1 VVMAAGLGRR
11 FGGLKQ
17 IEPVGP
23 SGEIL
28 LEYSVYDALAAGFK
42 RVVFIVSRQTEE
54 PLREL
59 MQARIGGI
67 CPVDYVQQRLLP
79 LPPGVDLPP
88 SRSKPW
94 GTAHAVLCCAH
105 HVQSRFAVINADDF
119 YGRGSFLV
127 LGTYM
132 SNIEDRQ
139 AALDIGMVGFPLENT
154 LTEHGFVARGVC
166 TLDQDGYLL
175 QVRERTRIERRA
187 DRVGHVDSLGRWTP
201 IPAGSLASLN
211 MWGFPPRF
219 FQHLEVGFR
228 SFLTAG
234 EPELAEREF
243 FLPDF
248 VNQLIQESTARVRAL
263 PTQEAWFGVTY
274 REDLP
279 RARERIGA
287 LIDAGV
293 YPRSLWGA

>member
-1 VVMAAGLGRR
+1 MLGGRLQT
-11 FGGLKQ
+11 G
-17 IEPVGP
+17 
-23 SGEIL
+23 
-28 LEYSVYDALAAGFK
+28 SVH
-42 RVVFIVSRQTEE
+42 RQPQTEE
-54 PLREL
+54 PLAGANAGKNRRHL
-59 MQARIGGI
+59 SSGL
-67 CPVDYVQQRLLP
+67 CPAAAAAP
-79 LPPGVDLPP
+79 AAGVDLPP

-119 YGRGSFLV
+119 YGRGSFQV

-211 MWGFPPRF
+211 MWASPAVLPAPRSGLPQF
-219 FQHLEVGFR
+219 LDRGRAGARRTRVLPTRFR
-228 SFLTAG
+228 ESAHSG
-234 EPELAEREF
+234 EHGEG
-243 FLPDF
+243 
-248 VNQLIQESTARVRAL
+248 ESTAN
-263 PTQEAWFGVTY
+263 PG
-274 REDLP
+274 
-279 RARERIGA
+279 
-287 LIDAGV
+287 
-293 YPRSLWGA
+293 SLVWRNVS